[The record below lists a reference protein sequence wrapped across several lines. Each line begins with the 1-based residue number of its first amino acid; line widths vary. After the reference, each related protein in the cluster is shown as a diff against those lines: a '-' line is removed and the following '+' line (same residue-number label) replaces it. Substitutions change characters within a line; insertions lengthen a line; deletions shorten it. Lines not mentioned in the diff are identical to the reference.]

1 MSIYG
6 NPVMM
11 GGSGGG
17 ETIVPKT
24 ITANGTYNAS
34 DDNADGYNPVVV
46 NVSGGASDIDME
58 ASVVN
63 GEAVTSGLA
72 IVSQPYIVDGEFSAT
87 GSNGLEFKS
96 TGFSPSEAT
105 IEMDFTSS
113 ASGGVLISFGGS
125 NAYTG
130 MLLLTPSL
138 FRWYA
143 QGEVF
148 RETVSLTAGIQY
160 HLKIEINSNTLLLY
174 IDGVLSKTITNSRF
188 ASLVSYIL
196 TGNIALLYNQSS
208 HSEYS
213 SSKINNLSIKVV
225 MAS

>member
-11 GGSGGG
+11 GGSGGR
-17 ETIVPKT
+17 TIVPKT
-24 ITANGTYNAS
+24 ITTNGIYNAS
-34 DDNADGYNPVVV
+34 ADNADGYNPVVV
-46 NVSGGASDIDME
+46 NVSGGASDIEMQ

-63 GEAVTSGLA
+63 GEAVTSGIA

-87 GSNGLEFKS
+87 GSAGLQFKS
-96 TGFSPSEAT
+96 SDLLPSEAT
-105 IEMDFTSS
+105 IEMDFTPS

-130 MLLLTPSL
+130 MLMLTPSL

-148 RETVSLTAGIQY
+148 RESVSLTAGTQY

-188 ASLVSYIL
+188 ASLVAYIL

-213 SSKINNLSIKVV
+213 SSKINNLNIKVV
-225 MAS
+225 MES